1 MVVVSSVV
9 DYQFIARPNCSLSPK
24 GRVLVVAAAAA
35 LSLIVATGFSLIGA
49 WLVFPFAGLEVVA
62 VAYAFYY
69 ISCHSEDY
77 ESITIEG
84 DHLAVEKRNYKKT
97 SQIVFHRYWARV
109 LLRDTPNGDQSLL
122 LRSHGK
128 EVEFGRYLMSNE
140 QRLALAQQL
149 KRRVG
154 AVF

>member
-1 MVVVSSVV
+1 MASSVV
-9 DYQFIARPNCSLSPK
+9 DYRIIARPNCSLSRK
-24 GRVLVVAAAAA
+24 GRIGVVALIASF
-35 LSLIVATGFSLIGA
+35 SLAVAIGFSLIGA
-49 WLVFPFAGLEVVA
+49 WLVLPFAGLELVA

-69 ISCHSEDY
+69 INCHAADY

-84 DHLAVEKRNYKKT
+84 DQLAVEKRDYKNT

-109 LLRDTPNGDQSLL
+109 LLRQLPSGDQSLL

-128 EVEFGRYLMSNE
+128 EVEFGRHFMNND

-154 AVF
+154 VVL

>member
-1 MVVVSSVV
+1 MASSVV
-9 DYQFIARPNCSLSPK
+9 DYRIIARPNCSLSPK
-24 GRVLVVAAAAA
+24 GRVGVVALIASF
-35 LSLIVATGFSLIGA
+35 SLAVAIGFSLIGA
-49 WLVFPFAGLEVVA
+49 WLVLPFAGLELVA

-69 ISCHSEDY
+69 INCHAADY

-84 DHLAVEKRNYKKT
+84 DQLAVEKRDYKNT

-109 LLRDTPNGDQSLL
+109 LLRQLPSGDQSLL

-128 EVEFGRYLMSNE
+128 EVEFGRHFMNND

-154 AVF
+154 VVL

>member
-1 MVVVSSVV
+1 VVASVA

-24 GRVLVVAAAAA
+24 GRVLVVAIAAAF
-35 LSLIVATGFSLIGA
+35 SLLVAIGFSLIGA
-49 WLVFPFAGLEVVA
+49 WMVLPFAGLEVLA

-69 ISCHSEDY
+69 INCHAEDY

-84 DHLAVEKRNYKKT
+84 DHLAVEKRDYKNT

-109 LLRDTPNGDQSLL
+109 MLRDTPQGDQSLL

-128 EVEFGRYLMSNE
+128 EVEFGRYFLNND

-149 KRRVG
+149 KKRVG

>member
-1 MVVVSSVV
+1 VASSVV
-9 DYQFIARPNCSLSPK
+9 DYRIIARPNCSLSPK
-24 GRVLVVAAAAA
+24 GRIGVVALIASF
-35 LSLIVATGFSLIGA
+35 SLAVAIGFSLIGA
-49 WLVFPFAGLEVVA
+49 WLVLPFAGLELVA

-69 ISCHSEDY
+69 INCHAADY

-84 DHLAVEKRNYKKT
+84 DQLAVEKRYYKNT

-109 LLRDTPNGDQSLL
+109 LLRDLPSGDQSLL

-128 EVEFGRYLMSNE
+128 EVEFGRHFMNND

-154 AVF
+154 VVL

>member
-1 MVVVSSVV
+1 
-9 DYQFIARPNCSLSPK
+9 L
-24 GRVLVVAAAAA
+24 
-35 LSLIVATGFSLIGA
+35 
-49 WLVFPFAGLEVVA
+49 VA

-69 ISCHSEDY
+69 INCHAADY

-84 DHLAVEKRNYKKT
+84 DQLAVEKRDYKNT

-109 LLRDTPNGDQSLL
+109 LLRDLPSGDQSLL

-128 EVEFGRYLMSNE
+128 EVEFGRHFMNND

-154 AVF
+154 VVL

>member
-1 MVVVSSVV
+1 MASSVV
-9 DYQFIARPNCSLSPK
+9 DYRIIARPNCSLSPK
-24 GRVLVVAAAAA
+24 GRIGVVALIASF
-35 LSLIVATGFSLIGA
+35 SLAVAIGFSLIGA
-49 WLVFPFAGLEVVA
+49 WLVLPFAGLELVA

-69 ISCHSEDY
+69 INCHAADY

-84 DHLAVEKRNYKKT
+84 DQLAVEKRDYKNT

-109 LLRDTPNGDQSLL
+109 LLRQLPSGDQSLL

-128 EVEFGRYLMSNE
+128 EVEFGRHFMNND

-154 AVF
+154 VVL

>member
-1 MVVVSSVV
+1 MASSVV
-9 DYQFIARPNCSLSPK
+9 DYRIIARPNCSLSPK
-24 GRVLVVAAAAA
+24 GRIGVVALIASF
-35 LSLIVATGFSLIGA
+35 SLAVAIGFSLIGA
-49 WLVFPFAGLEVVA
+49 WLVLPFAGLELVA

-69 ISCHSEDY
+69 INCHAADY

-84 DHLAVEKRNYKKT
+84 DQLAVEKRDYKNT

-109 LLRDTPNGDQSLL
+109 LLRDLPSGDQSLL

-128 EVEFGRYLMSNE
+128 EVEFGRHFMNND

-154 AVF
+154 VVL